1 MKLKKVTSVLLAAA
15 MTASMVLA
23 GCGNSSSGETKKA
36 EDKTEAAKET
46 EAPKADKVETEAAK
60 TQSGDDVESAKKI
73 ILFQSKVEIIDQL
86 EELAEAYE
94 DETGVEVEVWGTTG
108 DDYFQQLK
116 TKLAN
121 NQGPTVFSLAPGA
134 ESVQMTSYLADLSDI
149 SFADKIA
156 EGMGNEIDGKLVG
169 IPYTAEGFGL
179 VYNKSLYDPSTSTP
193 VSSS

>member
-73 ILFQSKVEIIDQL
+73 IL
-86 EELAEAYE
+86 
-94 DETGVEVEVWGTTG
+94 
-108 DDYFQQLK
+108 
-116 TKLAN
+116 
-121 NQGPTVFSLAPGA
+121 
-134 ESVQMTSYLADLSDI
+134 
-149 SFADKIA
+149 
-156 EGMGNEIDGKLVG
+156 
-169 IPYTAEGFGL
+169 
-179 VYNKSLYDPSTSTP
+179 
-193 VSSS
+193 